1 MFCGRNPGF
10 ELVHQYAFE
19 VVDFSSQY
27 GPENDTNYTAGNL
40 VGACQVYPNYCDS
53 SATCSFRHFG
63 HWSQL
68 CSSALKPISSPPD
81 GYTSADYVDLFF
93 DVPVVPTRIQVFETY
108 NPGAIVRI
116 LACYRSQPPHEPVN
130 ARKLHWVT
138 LWTAPRSRSSN
149 IVGVQT
155 PRQLQ
160 LQYTSSESD
169 PDNSRA
175 LALTTLSL
183 RHRSPNFSSDE
194 PSYIEFTEHLYSSHF
209 QQHLGCAHIFQP
221 PLTNVPPFPTDLIRI
236 ELDSGRCGYYPE
248 LDAVRLTGWAEVS
261 RWSGFTQLEDTV
273 TRDSSQTIH
282 SSPRVG
288 PHASFFSELLRP
300 RTPHLCIPS
309 DGCPPNTES
318 MDASVSALSPISSPD
333 ASPNC
338 PPMLP
343 VSNPF
348 YTRQLLSGALI
359 QPSMYSDAASTIH
372 DDSGS
377 SSLCRLPPVG
387 LDMLLPRV
395 GHIVAVS
402 PGLICPVSLFG
413 LMHLDENAPWR
424 QGPLTRLP
432 VS

>member
-1 MFCGRNPGF
+1 
-10 ELVHQYAFE
+10 
-19 VVDFSSQY
+19 
-27 GPENDTNYTAGNL
+27 
-40 VGACQVYPNYCDS
+40 
-53 SATCSFRHFG
+53 RHFG
-63 HWSQL
+63 QWPQL

-116 LACYRSQPPHEPVN
+116 LACYRSQPAHEPVN

-149 IVGVQT
+149 IVGIQT

-160 LQYTSSESD
+160 LQYTSSDSD

-175 LALTTLSL
+175 LALTTRGLS
-183 RHRSPNFSSDE
+183 RRTPNFSSNG
-194 PSYIEFTEHLYSSHF
+194 PSYFEFREHLYSSQF

-221 PLTNVPPFPTDLIRI
+221 PLASFCFFNGYTNVPPFPTDLIRI

-273 TRDSSQTIH
+273 THDSPQTMH

-300 RTPHLCIPS
+300 RSPHLCIPS
-309 DGCPPNTES
+309 DGVSAHFLLTHGYTCSPNTES
-318 MDASVSALSPISSPD
+318 IDVPISALSPISSPD
-333 ASPNC
+333 ASPNR

-343 VSNPF
+343 VSTPSC
-348 YTRQLLSGALI
+348 TSQVLSNALI
-359 QPSMYSDAASTIH
+359 QPSMYSGAPSSLPDNC
-372 DDSGS
+372 GS

-387 LDMLLPRV
+387 LDMLLPRA

-413 LMHLDENAPWR
+413 LMHLDETAPWR
-424 QGPLTRLP
+424 HGPLTRLP